1 MRKRIDWNYEDSYS
15 SLIAGANRQ
24 QAGDSPATTARGKPD
39 PSPLTGTDWLSNES
53 SLKRTLL
60 LLHLGNRV
68 QRENNREHI
77 MESTIV
83 DGAWKGHLGR
93 GLAPRELQFVLSV
106 AQGLTAKEIARVFGI
121 APGTVVKRL
130 ANAMFKLGVHR
141 QGALVAEAMRRQ
153 IITPLCLLL
162 AGLIAIHTATDD
174 QLARR
179 DRRPTERRFA
189 EMRLIRRAEAVELIG

>member
-1 MRKRIDWNYEDSYS
+1 
-15 SLIAGANRQ
+15 
-24 QAGDSPATTARGKPD
+24 
-39 PSPLTGTDWLSNES
+39 
-53 SLKRTLL
+53 
-60 LLHLGNRV
+60 
-68 QRENNREHI
+68 

-83 DGAWKGHLGR
+83 EGAWEGHLGR
-93 GLAPRELQFVLSV
+93 GLAPRELQFVLAV
-106 AQGLTAKEIARVFGI
+106 VQGMTTKEIARAFGI

-162 AGLIAIHTATDD
+162 AGLIALHTATDD
-174 QLARR
+174 QMARR

-189 EMRLIRRAEAVELIG
+189 EQRLVRRADTLEFIG

>member
-1 MRKRIDWNYEDSYS
+1 
-15 SLIAGANRQ
+15 
-24 QAGDSPATTARGKPD
+24 
-39 PSPLTGTDWLSNES
+39 
-53 SLKRTLL
+53 
-60 LLHLGNRV
+60 
-68 QRENNREHI
+68 

-93 GLAPRELQFVLSV
+93 GLARRQLQFLLLVL
-106 AQGLTAKEIARVFGI
+106 QGMTSKEIAKVSGV
-121 APGTVVKRL
+121 APGTVDKSLQR
-130 ANAMFKLGVHR
+130 AMFTV
-141 QGALVAEAMRRQ
+141 GAKRRAELVSKAASQM

-162 AGLIAIHTATDD
+162 AGLIAMHTATDD

>member
-1 MRKRIDWNYEDSYS
+1 MTI
-15 SLIAGANRQ
+15 SLAGL
-24 QAGDSPATTARGKPD
+24 GDRAR
-39 PSPLTGTDWLSNES
+39 
-53 SLKRTLL
+53 
-60 LLHLGNRV
+60 
-68 QRENNREHI
+68 RENNRENI

-106 AQGLTAKEIARVFGI
+106 AQGLTAKEIARLFGI

-141 QGALVAEAMRRQ
+141 QGALIAEAMRRQ

-162 AGLIAIHTATDD
+162 AGLIAMHTATDD
-174 QLARR
+174 QMARR
-179 DRRPTERRFA
+179 DRRPNERRFA
-189 EMRLIRRAEAVELIG
+189 ELRLIRRAEAVELIG